1 MARTK
6 VFISYSH
13 EDEEWKHRVSSHV
26 RVLKEQGLLELWCDR
41 DIEIGADWEK
51 EIDTN
56 LATAKI
62 AVLLISAN
70 YLASKFVMTKEVP
83 HLLAQHEAAGMR
95 IIPVLMKDCVW
106 EAVPWLKRLQM
117 LPRDSKPVTGLPEAR
132 IDGALAD
139 VAREIFQI
147 VGSGEQNPSLLS

>member
-1 MARTK
+1 MSRTK

-13 EDEEWKHRVSSHV
+13 EDEDWKHRVSSHV

-41 DIEIGADWEK
+41 DIEVGANWEK

-56 LATAKI
+56 LATAKL

-83 HLLAQHEAAGMR
+83 HLLTQHEAAGMR

-117 LPRDSKPVTGLPEAR
+117 LPRDAKPITGLPESQ

-139 VAREIFQI
+139 VAREIFRF
-147 VGSGEQNPSLLS
+147 VGDREHNSSPFS